1 MKDLFD
7 LKDRRV
13 TFSPQALEIP
23 ELKIIWDTDKTKDKS
38 KAVTKLSY
46 IYFLCDYKSPY
57 VLSVP
62 PESLKSTVGR
72 DFMKDE
78 DYEPDVKMILAIKKY
93 KELQRTPSMGLL
105 EASTVSIHKLSS
117 YLRSVDLDERDRGGK
132 PLYKPSDVTNALKSI
147 GGIVESLNKVREQI
161 EKETI
166 KKGILRGQRKKGNRE
181 DPK

>member
-1 MKDLFD
+1 MKYLFD
-7 LKDRRV
+7 LKDRKV
-13 TFSPQALEIP
+13 TFSPQALLIP
-23 ELKIIWDTDKTKDKS
+23 ELKVIWDADKTKDKS

-62 PESLKSTVGR
+62 PESLGTVVGR

-78 DYEPDVKMILAIKKY
+78 DYEPDAKVLIAIEKY
-93 KELQRTPSMGLL
+93 KELQKTPSMGLL
-105 EASTVSIHKLSS
+105 EASTITIHKLSS
-117 YLRSVDLDERDRGGK
+117 YLRSVDLTERDKSGK

-147 GGIVESLNKVREQI
+147 GPIVESLSKVREQI

-166 KKGILRGQRKKGNRE
+166 KKGRLRGQRKKGNRE
-181 DPK
+181 DPR

>member
-7 LKDRRV
+7 LKDRKI

-23 ELKIIWDTDKTKDKS
+23 ELKVIWDTDKTKDKS

-46 IYFLCDYKSPY
+46 IYFLCDFKSPY

-93 KELQRTPSMGLL
+93 RELQRTPSMGLL
-105 EASTVSIHKLSS
+105 EASTTTIHKLSS
-117 YLRSVDLDERDRGGK
+117 YLRSVDLTERDKSGK

-147 GGIVESLNKVREQI
+147 GGIVESLSKVREQI

-166 KKGILRGQRKKGNRE
+166 KKGVLRGQRKKGNRE
-181 DPK
+181 DPR